1 MVKNNRLIRLIL
13 GVATLFVS
21 LTFLNN
27 ASAVDVVFAEDRP
40 DLRTLDPRITQSRHE
55 EMLIVNMFDQLI
67 AADSNGNMYP
77 GLATSWDVSSDGL
90 HYTFELRDDVT
101 FHDGTKFN
109 AAAVKITFDSIV
121 DPETGSQGAIDILGP
136 YASSE
141 VISEYKVRVNFSRRY
156 GSALTAFTET
166 ELSIISPKA
175 LNDLGNEGFGM
186 APVGTGPFMFKSWEA
201 NKKVEMVNN
210 PDYNWA
216 PEYMDGS
223 GPSKVENLTY
233 RLIKDTSTRVAALE
247 SGEVDIA
254 ELVPPLDMRR
264 FDSSGEL
271 NTIAGIVSGLPY
283 SAFLNTSVGH
293 FQDIKVRQAF
303 FYSLNRVK
311 MTSDLFFGYAEAAFG
326 PISSATPSYWKG
338 NEGYYQYDAAKAE
351 ALLEEAGWKMGSNG
365 VREKNGE
372 TLSIFF
378 PCLLEP
384 DTCVA
389 IQAYANKV
397 GFDVNVEVVMK
408 ARQDELIFANGYD
421 MMVIR
426 WVSLDPGVLII
437 PFHSRNI
444 PAPGKF
450 KFNWSRY
457 STPELDQLLE
467 DAESAETQETK
478 DDLYMQIQ
486 KIIMDQAIFLAIHDQ
501 VQTIAYNPNLEG
513 IKFANGN
520 WQLRMYDVREK

>member
-1 MVKNNRLIRLIL
+1 MIKNNRLIRLIL

-210 PDYNWA
+210 PNYNWA

-271 NTIAGIVSGLPY
+271 NTVAGIVSGLPY

-372 TLSIFF
+372 TLSVFF

>member
-67 AADSNGNMYP
+67 AADNNGNKYP

>member
-1 MVKNNRLIRLIL
+1 MIKNNRLIRLIL

-156 GSALTAFTET
+156 GSDLTAFTET

-271 NTIAGIVSGLPY
+271 NTVAGIVSGLPY

-338 NEGYYQYDAAKAE
+338 NEGYYQYDVAKAE
-351 ALLEEAGWKMGSNG
+351 ALLEEAGWKIGSNG

-372 TLSIFF
+372 TLSVFF

>member
-1 MVKNNRLIRLIL
+1 MRKLLTSIF
-13 GVATLFVS
+13 GVIAFCLTLTIYNTVS
-21 LTFLNN
+21 AL
-27 ASAVDVVFAEDRP
+27 DVVFAEDRP

-55 EMLIVNMFDQLI
+55 EMLIVQMFDQLI
-67 AADSNGNMYP
+67 AADSNGNLYS
-77 GLATSWDVSSDGL
+77 GLAKSWDVSSDGL
-90 HYTFELRDDVT
+90 QYTFNLRDDVT

-109 AAAVKITFDSIV
+109 AAAVKATFDSIV

-136 YASSE
+136 YASSD
-141 VISEYKVRVNFSRRY
+141 VVDDYTIRVNFSRRY
-156 GSALTAFTET
+156 GSALSAFTET
-166 ELSIISPKA
+166 ELSIVSPTA
-175 LNDLGNEGFGM
+175 LNSLGNDGFGM
-186 APVGTGPFMFKSWEA
+186 SPVGTGPFMFKKWEA
-201 NKKVEMVNN
+201 NKKVEMVKN

-216 PEYMDGS
+216 PEYMDNS
-223 GPSKVENLTY
+223 GPSKVDNLTY

-254 ELVPPLDMRR
+254 ELVPPLDMKR
-264 FDSSGEL
+264 FDGSGEF
-271 NTIAGIVSGLPY
+271 NTITGTVSGLPY
-283 SAFLNTSVGH
+283 SAFLNTTVGQ

-303 FYSLNRVK
+303 FYSLDRVK
-311 MTSDLFFGYAEAAFG
+311 MTNDLFFGYAEAAFG

-338 NEGYYQYDAAKAE
+338 NEDYYQYDPAKAE
-351 ALLEEAGWKMGSNG
+351 SLLEEAGWKMGSG
-365 VREKNGE
+365 GIREKNDE

-389 IQAYANKV
+389 IQGYAKKV

-421 MMVIR
+421 MLVIR

-444 PAPGKF
+444 PEPGKF

-457 STPELDQLLE
+457 STPALDKLLE

-486 KIIMDQAIFLAIHDQ
+486 KTIMDQAIFLAIHDQ
-501 VQTIAYNPNLEG
+501 VQTVAYNPNLEG
-513 IKFANGN
+513 VRFANGN

>member
-67 AADSNGNMYP
+67 AADNNGNKYP

-486 KIIMDQAIFLAIHDQ
+486 KTVMDQAIFLAIHDQ
-501 VQTIAYNPNLEG
+501 VQTVAYNPNLEG
-513 IKFANGN
+513 LRFANGN

>member
-1 MVKNNRLIRLIL
+1 
-13 GVATLFVS
+13 
-21 LTFLNN
+21 
-27 ASAVDVVFAEDRP
+27 
-40 DLRTLDPRITQSRHE
+40 
-55 EMLIVNMFDQLI
+55 
-67 AADSNGNMYP
+67 
-77 GLATSWDVSSDGL
+77 
-90 HYTFELRDDVT
+90 
-101 FHDGTKFN
+101 
-109 AAAVKITFDSIV
+109 
-121 DPETGSQGAIDILGP
+121 
-136 YASSE
+136 
-141 VISEYKVRVNFSRRY
+141 
-156 GSALTAFTET
+156 
-166 ELSIISPKA
+166 
-175 LNDLGNEGFGM
+175 M

-271 NTIAGIVSGLPY
+271 NTVVGIVSGLPY
-283 SAFLNTSVGH
+283 SSFLNTTVGH

-326 PISSATPSYWKG
+326 PISSATPSYWTG
-338 NEGYYQYDAAKAE
+338 NEDYYQYDVAKAE

-384 DTCVA
+384 DTCVS

-408 ARQDELIFANGYD
+408 ARQDELIFANDYD

-457 STPELDQLLE
+457 SSPELDQLLE

-486 KIIMDQAIFLAIHDQ
+486 KIVMDQAIFLAIHDQ